1 MLYKVFSKLSVLK
14 LKPDS
19 LNDYPDTEGCSY
31 GSKCYFN
38 NQKILI
44 HI

>member
-31 GSKCYFN
+31 GNDAVGSFKV
-38 NQKILI
+38 KMII
-44 HI
+44 